1 LLIVPTGEG
10 KEEEEEETPRG
21 NTHFLSLSLSLS
33 LSLRFGS
40 LVSLFSNL
48 SIQVSVYRPYVQLGF
63 SVQVWE
69 FVRKVVESERKWKLL
84 LKLELS
90 ILFFGSLKMATKFK
104 SESKHGNCC

>member
-10 KEEEEEETPRG
+10 EEEEEEETLRG

-48 SIQVSVYRPYVQLGF
+48 PILVGVYRPYVHLGF
-63 SVQVWE
+63 SV
-69 FVRKVVESERKWKLL
+69 
-84 LKLELS
+84 
-90 ILFFGSLKMATKFK
+90 
-104 SESKHGNCC
+104 